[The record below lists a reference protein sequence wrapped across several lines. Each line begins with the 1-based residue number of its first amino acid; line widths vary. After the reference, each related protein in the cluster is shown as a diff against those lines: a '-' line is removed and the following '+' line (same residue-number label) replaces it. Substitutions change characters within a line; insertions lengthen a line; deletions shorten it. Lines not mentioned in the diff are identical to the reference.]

1 MSKLDFAGT
10 SRVADTPEGKIHYH
24 EAGQGPALLLIHG
37 SGPGVRG
44 WFNFEGNLPL
54 FAKHFRCVIIDLP
67 GYGDSD
73 AVAGHPILAS
83 VEACVRLLDAL
94 NIDSAHVIGNS
105 LGGIVGSYLAAQ
117 HVARVKSFVSIGGIG
132 INVFS
137 PFPGQ
142 GIGLLSEFA
151 EDPTRERITAW
162 LRSMVFD
169 QSLVTEELIEL
180 RFKQATDPKTL
191 ASSRQMYSRAGLE
204 ALAAEFRGPN
214 AHQRLVHLASIQ
226 APTLL
231 TWGRDDRVS
240 PLDMALV
247 PMRIIP
253 RCELHVFP
261 NCGHWAMIERKAEFE
276 STVLSFLLRE

>member
-1 MSKLDFAGT
+1 MTALDFAST
-10 SRVADTPEGKIHYH
+10 SRSIKTAEGTIHYH

-54 FAKHFRCVIIDLP
+54 FAQHFRCIIIDMP

-73 AVAGHPILAS
+73 PVPGHPIMES
-83 VEACVRLLDAL
+83 VSACVRLLDAL
-94 NIDSAHVIGNS
+94 KIDKAHVIGNS
-105 LGGIVGSYLAAQ
+105 LGAIVGSFLAAQ
-117 HVARVKSFVSIGGIG
+117 HQARITSFVAIGGIG

-151 EDPTRERITAW
+151 EDPTRERIIAW

-169 QSLVTEELIEL
+169 QALVTEELIET
-180 RFKQATDPKTL
+180 RYKQATDPKTL
-191 ASSRQMYSRAGLE
+191 ASSRVMYSKAGLD
-204 ALAAEFRGPN
+204 AMAADFRGPN
-214 AHQRLVHLASIQ
+214 AHARLMHLASIT

-253 RCELHVFP
+253 KCELHVFP
-261 NCGHWAMIERKAEFE
+261 NCGHWAMIERKTEFE
-276 STVLSFLLRE
+276 SLVLSFLQRY